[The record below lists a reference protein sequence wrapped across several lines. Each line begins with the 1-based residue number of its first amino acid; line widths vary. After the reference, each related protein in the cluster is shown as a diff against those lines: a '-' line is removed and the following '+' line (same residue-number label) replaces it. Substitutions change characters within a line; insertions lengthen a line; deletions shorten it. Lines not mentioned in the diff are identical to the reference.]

1 MLTKDLSKKI
11 LKSDVDVD
19 NSVPDE
25 PITMELLKGGSFL
38 KRAIGICKRNLTRMN
53 MIRLMKILRDSW
65 IWVPCRVIMSDTDY
79 AAMEKLVKD
88 AQENGGLD
96 SLVGITLSNQ
106 DNIRM
111 IPDILQK
118 GDEFFF
124 PVFSSADEMCE
135 YGERFSKI
143 EKHFLEAANLARNNE
158 KNVKGIVINAF
169 TESFVI
175 PSELF
180 EMIAGMPSNFGKNRS
195 V

>member
-11 LKSDVDVD
+11 LKSDVDVE

-88 AQENGGLD
+88 AQENVWLD

-124 PVFSSADEMCE
+124 PVFSSAEEMCE

-169 TESFVI
+169 TEPFVI